1 MKKFFALIGLSGL
14 IKINLTEI
22 QISDIVCHSN
32 TNKFI
37 VVEMEKYQEDNI
49 SEYLRLL
56 SI

>member
-37 VVEMEKYQEDNI
+37 VVEMEKFVDAKI
-49 SEYLRLL
+49 PEYLRIL
-56 SI
+56 SC